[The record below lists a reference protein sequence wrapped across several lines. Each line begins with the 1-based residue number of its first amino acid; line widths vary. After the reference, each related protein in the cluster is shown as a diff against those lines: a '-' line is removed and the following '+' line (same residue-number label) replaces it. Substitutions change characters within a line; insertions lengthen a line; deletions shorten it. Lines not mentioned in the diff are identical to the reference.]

1 VEKAI
6 AVDQTPITISI
17 VKGGIVS
24 LVMETRTVIEIKERF
39 KIDVDGCEE
48 AKAYLRSIGKGSLAD
63 DWRYD
68 GYTIIQVA
76 NKLYDDG
83 AHNEQQQKED
93 NTEK

>member
-1 VEKAI
+1 
-6 AVDQTPITISI
+6 
-17 VKGGIVS
+17 
-24 LVMETRTVIEIKERF
+24 MIEIKERF
-39 KIDVDGCEE
+39 KIDVEGCEK
-48 AKAYLRSIGKGSLAD
+48 AKTYLRSIGKGSLAD

-83 AHNEQQQKED
+83 VHNEQQQKED

>member
-1 VEKAI
+1 M
-6 AVDQTPITISI
+6 ISI
-17 VKGGIVS
+17 VRTGIAS
-24 LVMETRTVIEIKERF
+24 LVMEIKKVIEIKERF
-39 KIDVDGCEE
+39 KISVEGCEE
-48 AKAYLRSIGKGSLAD
+48 AKDYLRSIGKSSLAD

-83 AHNEQQQKED
+83 VHVEQQQKED